1 MAENT
6 GRPEKAIDWDLVDEL
21 LEAGCSGTEIAPH
34 FNMHADTLYRRVLE
48 KYEMRFAD
56 YADIMFAKGDS
67 FLRAVQHAKA
77 KQGDNTMLV
86 WLGKNRLKQK
96 ETPNEIT
103 VSKDTLDHFST
114 AMAQMRELQESYKKE
129 IEIQSD

>member
-1 MAENT
+1 MT
-6 GRPEKAIDWDLVDEL
+6 VVTKGRPPKEIDWDLVDEL
-21 LEAGCSGTEIAPH
+21 LEAGCSGPEIAPH
-34 FNMHADTLYRRVLE
+34 FNIHPETLYDRV
-48 KYEMRFAD
+48 AD
-56 YADIMFAKGDS
+56 KHGMLYSHYSDIMFAKGDS
-67 FLRAVQHAKA
+67 VLRAVQHTKA

-114 AMAQMRELQESYKKE
+114 AMAQMRELQESYKKSE
-129 IEIQSD
+129 ESV